1 MRISKKKMP
10 LLINDHPLIKHKMT
24 ILRDVTTSTKDFRSV
39 LKEITFYLGYEAS
52 RELEIQSKSIN
63 TPLTSF
69 EGSKLAETIS
79 IIPILRA
86 GLGMSET
93 MSELIPS
100 AAIHHIGMYRCKT
113 SMLPIQ
119 YYNRLPRDKISDVSF
134 IMEPCIATSN
144 TIHAV
149 INILKRWGCKK
160 IIIISAIGAKSGV
173 DRVLDAHPDV
183 SIYIGAIDEHL
194 SESGMIIPGIGDA
207 GDRQF
212 GTPNDEV
219 PNLLPDGFSP
229 DKNTKADNK
238 RKR

>member
-1 MRISKKKMP
+1 MP
-10 LLINDHPLIKHKMT
+10 LFQSDHPLIQHKMT
-24 ILRDVTTSTKDFRSV
+24 ILRDVSTSTKDFRSV
-39 LKEITFYLGYEAS
+39 LKEITFYLGYEATK
-52 RELEIQSKSIN
+52 ELKLQTKNIK
-63 TPLTSF
+63 TPLTPY
-69 EGSKLAETIS
+69 EGSKLAESIS

-86 GLGMSET
+86 GLGMSEP

-119 YYNRLPRDKISDVSF
+119 YYNRLPRDKVSDVAF

-160 IIIISAIGAKSGV
+160 IIVISAIGAKSGV
-173 DRVLDAHPDV
+173 DRVLEEHPDV
-183 SIYIGAIDEHL
+183 SIYIGAVDEKL

-212 GTPNDEV
+212 GTPNDDV
-219 PNLLPDGFSP
+219 PNFLPVDTLSP
-229 DKNTKADNK
+229 SKSDNK

>member
-1 MRISKKKMP
+1 
-10 LLINDHPLIKHKMT
+10 MT
-24 ILRDVTTSTKDFRSV
+24 ILRDVSTSTKDFRSV
-39 LKEITFYLGYEAS
+39 LKEITFYLGYEATK
-52 RELEIQSKSIN
+52 ELKLQTKNIK
-63 TPLTSF
+63 TPLTPY
-69 EGSKLAETIS
+69 EGSKLAESIS

-86 GLGMSET
+86 GLGMSEP
-93 MSELIPS
+93 MSELIPT

-119 YYNRLPRDKISDVSF
+119 YYNRLPRDKVSDVAF

-160 IIIISAIGAKSGV
+160 IIVISAIGAKSGV
-173 DRVLDAHPDV
+173 DRVLEEHPDV
-183 SIYIGAIDEHL
+183 SIYIGAVDEKL
-194 SESGMIIPGIGDA
+194 SDSGMIIPGIGDA

-212 GTPNDEV
+212 GTPNDDV
-219 PNLLPDGFSP
+219 PNFLPIDTLSP
-229 DKNTKADNK
+229 SKSDNK

>member
-1 MRISKKKMP
+1 MP
-10 LLINDHPLIKHKMT
+10 LFQSDHPLIQHKMT
-24 ILRDVTTSTKDFRSV
+24 ILRDASTSTKDFRSV
-39 LKEITFYLGYEAS
+39 LKEITFYLGYEAT
-52 RELEIQSKSIN
+52 RDLKLQTKNIK
-63 TPLTSF
+63 TPLTPF
-69 EGSKLAETIS
+69 EGSKLAESIS

-86 GLGMSET
+86 GLGMSEP
-93 MSELIPS
+93 MSELIPT

-119 YYNRLPRDKISDVSF
+119 YYNRLPRDKISDVAF

-160 IIIISAIGAKSGV
+160 IIVISAIGAKSGV
-173 DRVLDAHPDV
+173 DRVLEEHPDV
-183 SIYIGAIDEHL
+183 SIYIGAVDEKL
-194 SESGMIIPGIGDA
+194 SDSGMIIPGIGDA

-212 GTPNDEV
+212 GTPNDDV
-219 PNLLPDGFSP
+219 PNFLPNDTFSP
-229 DKNTKADNK
+229 APKSDSK

>member
-1 MRISKKKMP
+1 MP
-10 LLINDHPLIKHKMT
+10 LFQSDHPLIQHKMT
-24 ILRDVTTSTKDFRSV
+24 ILRDVSTSTKDFRSV
-39 LKEITFYLGYEAS
+39 LKEITFYLGYEATK
-52 RELEIQSKSIN
+52 ELKLQTKNIK
-63 TPLTSF
+63 TPLTPY
-69 EGSKLAETIS
+69 EGSKLAESIS

-86 GLGMSET
+86 GLGMSEP
-93 MSELIPS
+93 MSELIPT

-119 YYNRLPRDKISDVSF
+119 YYNRLPRDKVSDVAF

-160 IIIISAIGAKSGV
+160 IIVISAIGAKSGV
-173 DRVLDAHPDV
+173 DRVLEEHPDV
-183 SIYIGAIDEHL
+183 SIYIGAVDEKL
-194 SESGMIIPGIGDA
+194 SDSGMIIPGIGDA

-212 GTPNDEV
+212 GTPNDDV
-219 PNLLPDGFSP
+219 PNFLPIDTLSP
-229 DKNTKADNK
+229 SKSDNK